1 LGLERKGQIVLVVD
15 DDPSVLSATGR
26 ILRRAGYS
34 VIAASGPLKALEQS
48 RAFPAEIHLLL
59 TDVTMP
65 DMNGIVLAQEI
76 LTQRER
82 IRVLLMSGNGNV
94 QSRLTL
100 LKKPFHTAQLL
111 VQVAKVI
118 RGPVPQHPAAS
129 VDNVDS
135 GAAGREGESCRRP

>member
-1 LGLERKGQIVLVVD
+1 M
-15 DDPSVLSATGR
+15 A
-26 ILRRAGYS
+26 
-34 VIAASGPLKALEQS
+34 
-48 RAFPAEIHLLL
+48 RAFPGEIHLLL
-59 TDVTMP
+59 LADMTMP
-65 DMNGIVLAQEI
+65 AMDGIGLAQQLLAE
-76 LTQRER
+76 REH
-82 IRVLLMSGNGNV
+82 IRVLLMSGNGKV
-94 QSRLTL
+94 ESRLPL